1 MEEIDRT
8 TIKAL
13 SAETRLRILK
23 LLSEH
28 RATGADISRLLG
40 LSPSTVNEHLKK
52 LEAAGLILRRET
64 GHKWVYYEP
73 SRKGGTLVA
82 RPSLQ
87 FVVVLAI
94 GILVFLGGAFL
105 AIIVQ
110 RGLPAPPGASESAAT
125 TTTTTIAQESAGVV
139 ADAVTQPS
147 LLPIV
152 AMLVGVVIMI
162 VMVSSYYKNKQV
174 TSGTPGL
181 LMASLPPDWRRPP
194 R

>member
-1 MEEIDRT
+1 MEEIDRS

-13 SAETRLRILK
+13 SAETRLKILK

-87 FVVVLAI
+87 FIVVLAI
-94 GILVFLGGAFL
+94 GILMFLGGAFF

-110 RGLPAPPGASESAAT
+110 MGLPAPPGASESAAT
-125 TTTTTIAQESAGVV
+125 SAAAATVTAIAQKSAGAV
-139 ADAVTQPS
+139 ANTAAQPS
-147 LLPIV
+147 LLPLV
-152 AMLVGVVIMI
+152 AMLVGITVII
-162 VMVSSYYKNKQV
+162 VMLSSYYGKK
-174 TSGTPGL
+174 
-181 LMASLPPDWRRPP
+181 R
-194 R
+194 